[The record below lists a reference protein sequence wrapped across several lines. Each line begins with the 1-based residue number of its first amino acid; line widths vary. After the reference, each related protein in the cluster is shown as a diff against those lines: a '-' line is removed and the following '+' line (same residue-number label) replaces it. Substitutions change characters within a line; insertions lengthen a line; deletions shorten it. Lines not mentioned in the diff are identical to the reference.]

1 MPDFV
6 EIAVIFA
13 LFLTVLLG
21 RDDNVFIPAESAKA
35 TISDVS

>member
-6 EIAVIFA
+6 EVAVVFA
-13 LFLTVLLG
+13 LYLSILLG
-21 RDDNVFIPAESAKA
+21 RDNNVYSAESAKA

>member
-6 EIAVIFA
+6 EVAVVFA

-21 RDDNVFIPAESAKA
+21 GMTTFIPAESAKA